1 MLKLF
6 LNKGDVFCSLR
17 ILKIYSRLSLNTYK
31 MSSSPPLLTT
41 SMTSQLIIIVA
52 VLAASYRTY
61 AELIECKFTED
72 RCIFDH
78 DIDYNH
84 VYDFRPQPNTT
95 VNNIT
100 KISFLRPVPLDVDEI
115 MHRLCDIFYNLH
127 EVYVNGTEMHC
138 DVYHDDAPK
147 STEVMVVEE
156 DVAGLHHDLL
166 EEVVRKGTARGSD
179 ELHQKLNYVVA
190 AVGMLIFVFLFGG
203 IVLLIRYIR
212 KRRQDRFWRR
222 SRLYSSRYGH
232 NI

>member
-1 MLKLF
+1 M
-6 LNKGDVFCSLR
+6 
-17 ILKIYSRLSLNTYK
+17 TT
-31 MSSSPPLLTT
+31 PLLKTSTT
-41 SMTSQLIIIVA
+41 LLLIV
-52 VLAASYRTY
+52 VLAAFRTF
-61 AELIECKFTED
+61 AELIECKFAED
-72 RCIFDH
+72 TDICVFNH

-84 VYDFRPQPNTT
+84 VYDFRPQPNMT

-127 EVYVNGTEMHC
+127 EVYLNGTAVHC
-138 DVYHDDAPK
+138 DVYLYHVPK
-147 STEVMVVEE
+147 TTPEALIVVE
-156 DVAGLHHDLL
+156 DVVGLHNDLL

-179 ELHQKLNYVVA
+179 ELHQKLDFVVA
-190 AVGMLIFVFLFGG
+190 AVGTFIFVFLFLG